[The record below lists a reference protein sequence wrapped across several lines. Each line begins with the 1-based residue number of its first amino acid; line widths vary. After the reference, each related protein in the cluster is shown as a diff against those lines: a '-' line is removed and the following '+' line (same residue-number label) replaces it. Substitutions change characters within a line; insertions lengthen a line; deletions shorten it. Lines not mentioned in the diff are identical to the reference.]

1 MTVAEPIAKTASSKS
16 TVPGPPSEAT
26 YAAAFLAAI
35 GREVRKN
42 RAKRGMT
49 RRQLA
54 QASLTSERYLAQ
66 IESGAGNPSVSVLR
80 AIAQALDLPIAALLP
95 ETGARTAALGA
106 ILDLV
111 AQLPEGELPALAKE
125 IEAHVARAGS
135 ADRARRIALVGL
147 RGAGKSTL
155 GRMLAQHLGWPF
167 IELDRRVEE
176 DYGASI
182 PDLIEMAGTATFRRH
197 ERGALEGVI
206 AEHEA
211 AIITTAGGIVANP
224 ETYALLLRHTHTV
237 WIKARPEDHM
247 SRVMAQ
253 GDFRPMAQ
261 NRQAMADLVAILEAR
276 RADYARAEAEV
287 DTSGDAVEQSFAK
300 LVQTA
305 SSLLGL
311 DVATPSPRVR
321 GEGRDEGASPLG
333 SESRQRPLTPRAS
346 RDDLSPHGGER

>member
-1 MTVAEPIAKTASSKS
+1 MAKPSAKTKFAEKPQQ
-16 TVPGPPSEAT
+16 VAQGEAAP
-26 YAAAFLAAI
+26 AAAFLAAI
-35 GREVRKN
+35 GREVRRN

-80 AIAQALDLPIAALLP
+80 AIAQALDLPAAALLQEP
-95 ETGARTAALGA
+95 GARAAALGG

-111 AQLPEGELPALAKE
+111 AQVPEGELPALAKM
-125 IEAHVARAGS
+125 IETRVALPAS
-135 ADRARRIALVGL
+135 ADRGRRIALVGL

-155 GRMLAQHLGWPF
+155 GRMLAQHLDWPF

-182 PDLIEMAGTATFRRH
+182 PDLMEMAGTATFRRH
-197 ERGALEGVI
+197 ERAALARVI

-211 AIITTAGGIVANP
+211 VVITTAGGIVANP
-224 ETYALLLRHTHTV
+224 ESYALLLRRTHTV
-237 WIKARPEDHM
+237 WIKARPQEHM

-261 NRQAMADLVAILEAR
+261 NREAMADLLAILEAR

-287 DTSGDAVEQSFAK
+287 DTSGDSVEQSFAK
-300 LVQTA
+300 LLRIVTPLLRSA
-305 SSLLGL
+305 S
-311 DVATPSPRVR
+311 
-321 GEGRDEGASPLG
+321 
-333 SESRQRPLTPRAS
+333 
-346 RDDLSPHGGER
+346 